1 MKLDINDIARCLDL
15 PVSTLDR
22 WIRQGRIPVQKS
34 GADWSFDAQLLK
46 KWAAARKLPFTLPA
60 DAAKATGNDED
71 APETLLAAMRRGGLH
86 TGIAGRDVDA
96 ILAAA
101 ADRVPGFSASEK
113 AELCATLAEREALTS
128 TGMGKGVA
136 IPHPRTPLATT
147 LEKPMIVTCYPQ
159 APVDFNAIDNRPVFV
174 LFLLLSTSVK
184 IHLHLLSR
192 LAFCIRDNDF
202 VGFLKSTPPAD
213 ALFSKITEL
222 EGRLEKNEI
231 L

>member
-1 MKLDINDIARCLDL
+1 MKLDINAIARCLDL

-34 GADWSFDAQLLK
+34 GKDWAFDAQLLQ
-46 KWAAARKLPFTLPA
+46 KWADARNLPFVLPTDERKPA
-60 DAAKATGNDED
+60 KKDAP
-71 APETLLAAMRRGGLH
+71 PETLLSAMQRGGLH
-86 TGIAGRDVDA
+86 TELAGREVEDV
-96 ILAAA
+96 LAAA
-101 ADRVPGFSASEK
+101 ADRVPGFSAAEK
-113 AELCATLAEREALTS
+113 EELCATLIEREALTS

-136 IPHPRTPLATT
+136 IPHPRTPLSAT

-159 APVDFNAIDNRPVFV
+159 APLDFNAIDARPVFV

-184 IHLHLLSR
+184 IHLHLLSK

-202 VGFLKSTPPAD
+202 VSFLKGAPSAD
-213 ALFSKITEL
+213 RLFSKITEL
-222 EGRLEKNEI
+222 ESRLEKSEI

>member
-1 MKLDINDIARCLDL
+1 MELNINEIARCLDL

-46 KWAAARKLPFTLPA
+46 KWAAARHLPFTLPK
-60 DAAKATGNDED
+60 DSQKPAKEEVTM
-71 APETLLAAMRRGGLH
+71 ETLLSAMQRGGLH
-86 TGIAGRDVDA
+86 TGIAGRDVEDV
-96 ILAAA
+96 LKAAA
-101 ADRVPGFSASEK
+101 GCVPGFSTSEK
-113 AELCATLAEREALTS
+113 EELWATLIERELLTS

-136 IPHPRTPLATT
+136 IPHPRTPLTTT

-159 APVDFNAIDNRPVFV
+159 APIDFNAIDARPVFV

-184 IHLHLLSR
+184 IHLHLLSK

-202 VGFLKSTPPAD
+202 VAFLQSAPPAD
-213 ALFSKITEL
+213 RLFSKITEL
-222 EGRLEKNEI
+222 ESRLEKSEI